1 MDKPM
6 ARLSLLLVVLPLLV
20 IAGCNTENW
29 DAGPPQTESQTV
41 KLGDA
46 KSARVEID
54 MSAGELSVGSGA
66 KELLE
71 ADFSYG
77 SPSSRPEVEYNVS
90 GGVGQLTVRHRGSV
104 HGRGS
109 GHNNWDLHLSN
120 KVPLELKVDQGAG
133 RARLTLG
140 GLSLSRLDVDLGA
153 GETIVDLTGDWKND
167 LTANIDGGVGR
178 ATVRLPSDVGVR
190 ATAHGGIGAIKVL
203 GGMIKVGDAYVNEVY
218 GKSPITVEVK
228 VEGGVGEINLELGG
242 APPSV

>member
-6 ARLSLLLVVLPLLV
+6 ARFSLLLMVLPLLV
-20 IAGCNTENW
+20 TAGCNTTEDW
-29 DAGPPQTESQTV
+29 DAGPPQTVSQTV

-54 MSAGELSVGSGA
+54 MPAGELSVDSGA
-66 KELLE
+66 NELLE
-71 ADFSYG
+71 ADFSYR

-90 GGVGQLTVRHRGSV
+90 EGQGRLTIRQRGSAS
-104 HGRGS
+104 GRGS
-109 GHNNWDLHLSN
+109 GHNKWDLHLSD

-133 RARLTLG
+133 RATLTLG

-167 LTANIDGGVGR
+167 LTANIDGGVGK
-178 ATVRLPSDVGVR
+178 ATIRLPGDVGVR
-190 ATAHGGIGAIKVL
+190 ATAHGGIGAINVHGL
-203 GGMIKVGDAYVNEVY
+203 IKEGDAYVNEAY
-218 GKSPITVEVK
+218 GKSPVTVKVK
-228 VEGGVGEINLELGG
+228 VEGGVGEINLELGS

>member
-1 MDKPM
+1 M
-6 ARLSLLLVVLPLLV
+6 V
-20 IAGCNTENW
+20 IAGCNTEDW
-29 DAGPPQTESQTV
+29 DAGPPRTESQTV

-90 GGVGQLTVRHRGSV
+90 GGQGQLTIRQQGSV

-109 GHNNWDLHLSN
+109 GHNKWDLHLSN

-153 GETIVDLTGDWKND
+153 GETIVDLTGDWKNN

-190 ATAHGGIGAIKVL
+190 ATAHGGIGAINVRGLK
-203 GGMIKVGDAYVNEVY
+203 KNGDAYVNEAY
-218 GKSPITVEVK
+218 GKSPVTVKVK

>member
-1 MDKPM
+1 M
-6 ARLSLLLVVLPLLV
+6 VLPLV
-20 IAGCNTENW
+20 VMAGCNVEDW
-29 DAGPPQTESQTV
+29 DTGPPQRESQTV
-41 KLGDA
+41 KLGGA

-71 ADFSYG
+71 ADFSYR
-77 SPSSRPEVEYNVS
+77 SPSAKPEVEYNVS
-90 GGVGQLTVRHRGSV
+90 EGQGRLTIRQRDSV

-109 GHNNWDLHLSN
+109 GHNKWDLQLSN
-120 KVPLELKVDQGAG
+120 KVPLELRVDQGAG

-153 GETIVDLTGDWKND
+153 GETIVDLSGDWKND

-178 ATVRLPSDVGVR
+178 ATVRLPSEVGVR
-190 ATAHGGIGAIKVL
+190 ATAHGGIGAINVRGLK
-203 GGMIKVGDAYVNEVY
+203 KDGDAYVNEAY
-218 GKSPITVEVK
+218 GKSPITLRVQVK
-228 VEGGVGEINLELGG
+228 GGVGEINLELSE

>member
-1 MDKPM
+1 MEKPM
-6 ARLSLLLVVLPLLV
+6 ARLFFLLMVPPLLV
-20 IAGCNTENW
+20 IASCNTEDW
-29 DAGPPQTESQTV
+29 DAGPQRTESQTV

-54 MSAGELSVGSGA
+54 MPAGELSVGPGA

-71 ADFSYG
+71 ADFSYR

-90 GGVGQLTVRHRGSV
+90 EGQGRLTIRQPSSV

-109 GHNNWDLHLSN
+109 GHNAWDLHLSN

-140 GLSLSRLDVDLGA
+140 GLSLSRLDVSIGA

-190 ATAHGGIGAIKVL
+190 ATAHGGIGAINVHGLK
-203 GGMIKVGDAYVNEVY
+203 KDGDAYVNEAY
-218 GKSPITVEVK
+218 GKSPITLTVQVA
-228 VEGGVGEINLELGG
+228 GGVGEINLELGE